1 MNWIGP
7 VFKLLIEG
15 GVIVSEMGKN
25 KPGGERLLYRSE
37 LKPSS
42 MPRWLYT
49 KALCKV
55 PILFIEASNDHTCMV
70 MGEPNVSFNFFFYKT
85 HLL

>member
-1 MNWIGP
+1 MGY
-7 VFKLLIEG
+7 
-15 GVIVSEMGKN
+15 VIVSEMGKI

-42 MPRWLYT
+42 MPRRLYA
-49 KALCKV
+49 KALCKE

-70 MGEPNVSFNFFFYKT
+70 MGEPNVSFNFFFIKHIYYRGFNLPSK
-85 HLL
+85 L

>member
-25 KPGGERLLYRSE
+25 KPGGERLLYRRE

-42 MPRWLYT
+42 MHRRLYA
-49 KALCKV
+49 KALRKV

-70 MGEPNVSFNFFFYKT
+70 MGEPNVCFNFF
-85 HLL
+85 L

>member
-7 VFKLLIEG
+7 VLKLLIEG

-42 MPRWLYT
+42 MPRRLYA
-49 KALCKV
+49 KALRKV

-70 MGEPNVSFNFFFYKT
+70 MGEPNVCFNFF
-85 HLL
+85 L